1 MNSYNQEQYSLLDF
15 IIRNNTMAQTYF
27 ELIGKD
33 NLWKL
38 IADFYEEIKKDP
50 ILRPMYPDALE
61 PAQERLF
68 LFMMQYLGGP
78 NIYSENR
85 GHPRLKM
92 RHVRFPIDQKARDS
106 WMNNMTIALDKNP
119 MDEKG
124 KEFLR
129 KYFADTATFLKNK

>member
-1 MNSYNQEQYSLLDF
+1 
-15 IIRNNTMAQTYF
+15 MAQTYF

-33 NLWKL
+33 NLWQL
-38 IADFYEEIKKDP
+38 IADFYEEIKHDEL
-50 ILRPMYPDALE
+50 LRPMYPDALE

-85 GHPRLKM
+85 GHPRLRM
-92 RHVRFPIDQKARDS
+92 RHVRFPINQEARDS
-106 WMNNMTIALDKNP
+106 WIRNMTVALDKNP
-119 MDEKG
+119 MPEKG

-129 KYFADTATFLKNK
+129 KYFSDTATFLKNR